1 MRSNYELRIVDAL
14 SGLLSDAGSIP
25 AASIPFSPKSP
36 KAVRML
42 DSIQFQNFKVL
53 RNATLPLAPFTLIV
67 GPNGSG
73 KSTALQALLAVKERE
88 LRERKGKPTD
98 PTNFERFVTAG
109 LEATDNIQVGIR
121 LQWSELYEKTV
132 TTVRWHSKHNY
143 FSPLHHAQLSSG
155 QERSSASGYFLNS
168 LLSGIRVYSLDALAI
183 IQPAKLEPAAELA
196 PNGWNLVGVMDS
208 LRDKEPERFE
218 ALNKELGRWLPEFDR
233 ILFETPET
241 GQRAFLLRTRKGHHH
256 IPARDLSQGTVLAL
270 TILTLAYLPDPPP
283 LIGIEEPE
291 RGVHPRL
298 LRNIQT
304 ALYRL
309 SYPEQFGE
317 DRRPVQVIATTHSP
331 YFLDLYKDHPEEI
344 VIAQKTSDGAAFE
357 RLSDQ
362 PDIMEVLDDAPLGEV
377 WYSGILGG
385 VPAEQ

>member
-1 MRSNYELRIVDAL
+1 
-14 SGLLSDAGSIP
+14 
-25 AASIPFSPKSP
+25 
-36 KAVRML
+36 ML

-73 KSTALQALLAVKERE
+73 KSTALQALQSLQRPDSQEFKRI
-88 LRERKGKPTD
+88 
-98 PTNFERFVTAG
+98 VTAS
-109 LEATDNIQVGIR
+109 LEAKDNTTVEII
-121 LQWSELYEKTV
+121 LQWNESYDEVV
-132 TTVRWHSKHNY
+132 TTESWIRGGN
-143 FSPLHHAQLSSG
+143 SPLRHEVNVQQGVSRGVTRRAA
-155 QERSSASGYFLNS
+155 RKLN
-168 LLSGIRVYSLDALAI
+168 LLLNRIRVYSLDAPAI
-183 IQPAKLEPAAELA
+183 IQSTQLKPNAELS
-196 PNGWNLVGVMDS
+196 PNGGDLVGVMDS

-218 ALNKELGRWLPEFDR
+218 ALNDEIGRWLPEFDR
-233 ILFETPET
+233 VLFETPNT
-241 GQRAFLLRTRKGHHH
+241 GHRAFLLRTRKGHHK

-270 TILTLAYLPDPPP
+270 AILTMAYLPDPPP

-309 SYPEQFGE
+309 SYPKQFGE
-317 DRRPVQVIATTHSP
+317 DRQPVQVIATTHSP

-344 VIAQKTSDGAAFE
+344 VIAQKTADGAAFQ

-362 PDIMEVLDDAPLGEV
+362 PHIMEVLDDAPLGEV

>member
-1 MRSNYELRIVDAL
+1 MPY
-14 SGLLSDAGSIP
+14 
-25 AASIPFSPKSP
+25 
-36 KAVRML
+36 
-42 DSIQFQNFKVL
+42 
-53 RNATLPLAPFTLIV
+53 
-67 GPNGSG
+67 
-73 KSTALQALLAVKERE
+73 
-88 LRERKGKPTD
+88 
-98 PTNFERFVTAG
+98 
-109 LEATDNIQVGIR
+109 
-121 LQWSELYEKTV
+121 
-132 TTVRWHSKHNY
+132 
-143 FSPLHHAQLSSG
+143 
-155 QERSSASGYFLNS
+155 S
-168 LLSGIRVYSLDALAI
+168 LLSRIRVYSLDALAI
-183 IQPAKLEPAAELA
+183 IQPAKLEPDVELFL
-196 PNGWNLVGVMDS
+196 NGRNLVSVIDS

-218 ALNKELGRWLPEFDR
+218 ALNKELGRWLPEFDH

-270 TILTLAYLPDPPP
+270 AILTMAYLPDPPS

-309 SYPEQFGE
+309 SYPKQFGE
-317 DRRPVQVIATTHSP
+317 DRQPVQVIATTHSP

-344 VIAQKTSDGAAFE
+344 VIAQKTADGAQFE

>member
-1 MRSNYELRIVDAL
+1 
-14 SGLLSDAGSIP
+14 
-25 AASIPFSPKSP
+25 
-36 KAVRML
+36 ML
-42 DSIQFQNFKVL
+42 DAITFQNFKVL

-73 KSTALQALLAVKERE
+73 KSTALQALLA
-88 LRERKGKPTD
+88 LTP
-98 PTNFERFVTAG
+98 PAQANFEKFVTAG
-109 LEATDNIQVGIR
+109 LEVTDRTVVEITF
-121 LQWSELYEKTV
+121 QWSDLYEKMV
-132 TTVRWHSKHNY
+132 TTVRWLRGGRSRRDHVR
-143 FSPLHHAQLSSG
+143 PPTLLG
-155 QERSSASGYFLNS
+155 QELSPPPQHLLNS
-168 LLSGIRVYSLDALAI
+168 LLSRIRVYSLDASAI
-183 IQPAKLEPAAELA
+183 IQSVQLKPAVELS
-196 PNGWNLVGVMDS
+196 PNGHNLAVVMDS
-208 LRDKEPERFE
+208 LRDKDPERFE
-218 ALNKELGRWLPEFDR
+218 ALNDELGRWLPEFDH
-233 ILFETPET
+233 ILFETPNT
-241 GQRAFLLRTRKGHHH
+241 GQRAFLLRTRKGHHK
-256 IPARDLSQGTVLAL
+256 IPATDLSQGTVLAL
-270 TILTLAYLPDPPP
+270 AILTLAYLPDPPP

-317 DRRPVQVIATTHSP
+317 ERQPVQVIATTHSP

-344 VIAQKTSDGAAFE
+344 VIAQKTSDGAAFQ

-362 PDIMEVLDDAPLGEV
+362 PHIMEVLDDAPLGEV

>member
-1 MRSNYELRIVDAL
+1 M
-14 SGLLSDAGSIP
+14 
-25 AASIPFSPKSP
+25 F
-36 KAVRML
+36 

-53 RNATLPLAPFTLIV
+53 RNATLPFSPFTLIV

-73 KSTALQALLAVKERE
+73 KSTALQALQAFTPAAQAK
-88 LRERKGKPTD
+88 
-98 PTNFERFVTAG
+98 FEKFVTAG
-109 LEATDNIQVGIR
+109 LEVTDRTVVKIIF
-121 LQWSELYEKTV
+121 QWNDLYEKVV
-132 TTVRWHSKHNY
+132 TEARWLRGGRSGRHHVRPST
-143 FSPLHHAQLSSG
+143 G
-155 QERSSASGYFLNS
+155 QGLEPASQKLLNS
-168 LLSGIRVYSLDALAI
+168 LLSGIRVYSLDASTI
-183 IQPAKLEPAAELA
+183 IQPVQLQPAVELS
-196 PNGWNLVGVMDS
+196 PNGYNLAVVMDS

-218 ALNKELGRWLPEFDR
+218 ALNDELGRWLPEFDR
-233 ILFETPET
+233 ILFETPSA
-241 GQRAFLLRTRKGHHH
+241 GQRAFLLRTRKGHHA

-270 TILTLAYLPDPPP
+270 AILTLAYLPNPPS
-283 LIGIEEPE
+283 LVGIEEPE

-317 DRRPVQVIATTHSP
+317 DRQPVQVIATTHSP

-362 PDIMEVLDDAPLGEV
+362 PHIMEVLDDAPLGDV

-385 VPAEQ
+385 VPAE